1 MNSGIPKQ
9 FLILGGKPMLMYSIE
24 AFFQAFTEISLIVA
38 LPANQFTAWQ
48 NLCDQYA
55 FSLPHQLISG
65 GETRFHSVQHALS
78 VIEGDGLVAIHD
90 GARPMISVSLIR
102 AAFLTAGEQ
111 GNCIPV
117 IPVTESVR
125 ILTED
130 THSLTLKREVL
141 RIVQTPQVFQVSVIK
156 KAYEQEYRVNFT
168 DDATVAESIGET
180 INLIDGDP
188 VNLKI
193 THPYDLAAA
202 EILLKNQ

>member
-1 MNSGIPKQ
+1 
-9 FLILGGKPMLMYSIE
+9 MLMYSIE
-24 AFFQAFTEISLIVA
+24 AFFQAFPDISLIVA

-48 NLCDQYA
+48 NLCNQYA

-78 VIEGDGLVAIHD
+78 AIEDDGLVAIHD

-125 ILTED
+125 ILTKD
-130 THSLTLKREVL
+130 TRCSLTLQREDL

-156 KAYEQEYRVNFT
+156 KAYQQEYRESFT
-168 DDATVAESIGET
+168 DDATVAESIGEV

-188 VNLKI
+188 VNMKI